1 MTNIKNQNSACYIHS
16 KLRRFKINFILY
28 HAYKIK
34 NKGYKIKN
42 KGYKIKNKGYKI
54 KNKGINAY
62 ILFIVIFVITNNH
75 FIHKIN
81 SIPIRHR
88 RCEKITKLVYAPT

>member
-1 MTNIKNQNSACYIHS
+1 MTNIKKPKLRVLHS

-34 NKGYKIKN
+34 NKGYT
-42 KGYKIKNKGYKI
+42 
-54 KNKGINAY
+54 KGINAY
-62 ILFIVIFVITNNH
+62 VLFIVIFVITNNH

>member
-28 HAYKIK
+28 HA
-34 NKGYKIKN
+34 
-42 KGYKIKNKGYKI
+42 YKI